1 MSVVG
6 ASTHFAIVHLIT
18 QLKSFCILDK
28 AIFCY
33 LTATRDNVFNLQC
46 FAKIAWCA
54 GNWGLQSPSNYLKRQ
69 RNWPTITILVR
80 LLSLITV
87 TVCACVCVCTWVFM
101 PMHTVHSLCMFS
113 WLALFS
119 YNDDLILLPISYL
132 VADIPRIDS
141 FGHKARQKDE
151 VQNCVL
157 LTSAAYALQEDV
169 QGWDSLLQC
178 HELRGR
184 W

>member
-1 MSVVG
+1 ML
-6 ASTHFAIVHLIT
+6 H
-18 QLKSFCILDK
+18 K
-28 AIFCY
+28 AIFSFAI
-33 LTATRDNVFNLQC
+33 LLQPMFLQTLDNVFNLL
-46 FAKIAWCA
+46 FFSEIAWRKGELRA
-54 GNWGLQSPSNYLKRQ
+54 AKSLKLFKASEELTYYNNSSEVPEPDNSDCMRM
-69 RNWPTITILVR
+69 
-80 LLSLITV
+80 
-87 TVCACVCVCTWVFM
+87 CVCFHMSIYAHAYCPLSCAWF
-101 PMHTVHSLCMFS
+101 PDWHYFS
-113 WLALFS
+113 CH
-119 YNDDLILLPISYL
+119 DDLILVPMSYL

>member
-1 MSVVG
+1 MLLYV
-6 ASTHFAIVHLIT
+6 
-18 QLKSFCILDK
+18 
-28 AIFCY
+28 
-33 LTATRDNVFNLQC
+33 RDNVLNLHLDS
-46 FAKIAWCA
+46 KIGWCK
-54 GNWGLQSPSNYLKRQ
+54 GNWGLQSPENYLKHLCK
-69 RNWPTITILVR
+69 WPKYNHSSYVPEPDNSDCMHLCVFAHEHLCPCIL
-80 LLSLITV
+80 S
-87 TVCACVCVCTWVFM
+87 TVCAWFPDWHYFCN
-101 PMHTVHSLCMFS
+101 
-113 WLALFS
+113 
-119 YNDDLILLPISYL
+119 NDDLILVPISYL